1 MGWFSDRVVDWQRVH
16 GRHDLPWQRT
26 DDPYRIWISEI
37 MLQQTQVAA
46 VIPFYLRFIDR
57 FPDVRA
63 LAAAS
68 PDDVMRLWSGL
79 GYYGRARNLHACA
92 HRIVEQ
98 LDGEFP
104 RSAEALAELPGI
116 GRSTGAAIA
125 AFAFGER
132 VAILDGNVKR
142 VLCRFEGIEGFPGLG
157 AIERRLWEV
166 AQRELPAAGIQEYT
180 QGLMDLGATHCSRRK
195 PACDRCPLVE
205 RCVARAQG
213 RVDDLPTPRP
223 RRALPVRETAMLVLR
238 SADEVLLERRAP
250 TGVWGGLWSLP
261 EVQGRSPD
269 SVDAALL
276 SRFGVS
282 GHSRSELPA
291 FEHGFTHFRLRVRPV
306 LVEVDA
312 RGAGEVAGLVWLP
325 LAEIDDAAL
334 PRPVKSL
341 LQRVRD
347 ASRRSGP
354 SSA

>member
-1 MGWFSDRVVDWQRVH
+1 MGWFSDRVVDWQRAH

-26 DDPYRIWISEI
+26 NDPYRIWVSEI

-46 VIPFYLRFIDR
+46 VVPFYLRFIDR
-57 FPDVRA
+57 FPDVRS
-63 LAAAS
+63 LAGAS
-68 PDDVMRLWSGL
+68 PDEVMRLWSGL
-79 GYYGRARNLHACA
+79 GYYGRARNLLACA
-92 HRIVEQ
+92 GRIVDEF
-98 LDGEFP
+98 DGEFP
-104 RSAEALAELPGI
+104 RSAEALAALPGI

-142 VLCRFEGIEGFPGLG
+142 VLCRFEGIEGFPGAG
-157 AIERRLWEV
+157 PVERRLWEI
-166 AQRELPAAGIQEYT
+166 ARRELPDGAIQAYT
-180 QGLMDLGATHCSRRK
+180 QGLMDLGATRCSRRR
-195 PACDRCPLVE
+195 PACETCPLGE

-213 RVDDLPTPRP
+213 RVADLPTPRP
-223 RRALPVRETAMLVLR
+223 RRAVPLRETAMLVLR
-238 SADEVLLERRAP
+238 RGEEVLLERRPP

-261 EVQGRSPD
+261 EVQVRSAD

-276 SRFGVS
+276 SRFGVN

-291 FEHGFTHFRLRVRPV
+291 FEHAFTHFRLRVRPV
-306 LVEVDA
+306 LLEVDA
-312 RGAGEVAGLVWLP
+312 RGAAEPAGLVWLS

-347 ASRRSGP
+347 ASRGSDP
-354 SSA
+354 SSV